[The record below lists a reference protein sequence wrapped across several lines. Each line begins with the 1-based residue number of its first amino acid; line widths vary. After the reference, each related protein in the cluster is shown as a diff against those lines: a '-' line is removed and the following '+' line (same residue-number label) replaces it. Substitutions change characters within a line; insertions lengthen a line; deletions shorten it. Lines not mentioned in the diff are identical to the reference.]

1 MDNGL
6 IIRQT
11 LGQSSNTSVFN
22 YGGLVLRQGFQQPLY
37 SRQNITLINPVKFT
51 LYPNP
56 AAVETYLSVEGDIS
70 SYDITIFYINGTVAI
85 RINDQ
90 TQMMKR
96 LDLSNLM
103 PGLYIVTLTADKKTG
118 SQKLIIKY

>member
-1 MDNGL
+1 MENGL

-22 YGGLVLRQGFQQPLY
+22 YSGLVLRQGFQQPLY
-37 SRQNITLINPVKFT
+37 SRQDIALITPVKFK

-56 AAVETYLSVEGDIS
+56 AVRETFLAIEGDIF
-70 SYDITIFYINGTVAI
+70 SYDIIIYNINGTVAI

-90 TQMMKR
+90 AQMTKW
-96 LDLSNLM
+96 LDLSNLL
-103 PGLYIVTLTADKKTG
+103 PGVYIVTVATNKKIG
-118 SQKLIIKY
+118 SQKLIIK